1 MVLMSLD
8 ARSVRAFFGT
18 EHRRLPAFH
27 DILRSPDRTGRIHRH
42 DLAGDQPIEEHA
54 DRGQVPLDRRG
65 HARML
70 LNAGGD
76 HNRCNRSE
84 VSNPSLL
91 RPGEKG
97 SSGPHIG
104 HTGVLIANVRRE
116 KLQEASACLL
126 AGLCHGRRQPVQADP
141 VQWSR

>member
-1 MVLMSLD
+1 MPITALTRARVCTMTSMRARSLRPAMVLMSID

-27 DILRSPDRTGRIHRH
+27 DILRSPARTGRIHRH

-91 RPGEKG
+91 RPG
-97 SSGPHIG
+97 
-104 HTGVLIANVRRE
+104 
-116 KLQEASACLL
+116 
-126 AGLCHGRRQPVQADP
+126 
-141 VQWSR
+141 